1 MQRDVEFFC
10 GQESELVYIAKR
22 LNDALALE
30 KAFTEDGVDYMV
42 ETDTYLGGLLF
53 RRELAGA
60 FFYVAPG
67 AAEAVRGVMMRCGY
81 KPYVAGA

>member
-10 GQESELVYIAKR
+10 GQELDLVYIAKR

-30 KAFTEDGVDYMV
+30 KALTEDGVDYMV

-53 RRELAGA
+53 RRELTGA

-67 AAEAVRGVMMRCGY
+67 AAETVRGVMTRRGY

>member
-10 GQESELVYIAKR
+10 GQEPELVYIAKR

-53 RRELAGA
+53 RRELTGA

-67 AAEAVRGVMMRCGY
+67 AAEMVRGTMTRRGY
-81 KPYVAGA
+81 KPYSAGT

>member
-10 GQESELVYIAKR
+10 DQELELVYIAKR

-30 KAFTEDGVDYMV
+30 KALTEDGVDYMV
-42 ETDTYLGGLLF
+42 ETDKYLGGLLF
-53 RRELAGA
+53 RRELTGA

-67 AAEAVRGVMMRCGY
+67 SAEKVRAVMVRRGY
-81 KPYVAGA
+81 KPYAAGA

>member
-1 MQRDVEFFC
+1 MQRDVEFF
-10 GQESELVYIAKR
+10 GDRELELVYIAKR

-30 KAFTEDGVDYMV
+30 KALTGDGVDYMV

-53 RRELAGA
+53 KRELAGA

-67 AAEAVRGVMMRCGY
+67 AAESVRALMTRRGY
-81 KPYVAGA
+81 KPYLAGE

>member
-10 GQESELVYIAKR
+10 GQELELVYIAKR

-30 KAFTEDGVDYMV
+30 KALTEDGVDYMV

-53 RRELAGA
+53 KRELAGA

-67 AAEAVRGVMMRCGY
+67 AAETTRDVMTRRGY
-81 KPYVAGA
+81 KPYVSGA

>member
-1 MQRDVEFFC
+1 MQRDFEFFC
-10 GQESELVYIAKR
+10 GEELELVYIAKR
-22 LNDALALE
+22 LKDALALE
-30 KAFTEDGVDYMV
+30 KALTEEAVDYMV

-67 AAEAVRGVMMRCGY
+67 AAETVRGVMARRGY
-81 KPYVAGA
+81 KPYLPGA